1 MYVVDLFN
9 IFKKKDVKG
18 LIGVYSVN
26 DCLFVEVVFYF
37 IDC

>member
-9 IFKKKDVKG
+9 IFKKRDVKG
-18 LIGVYSVN
+18 LIRVYGVN